1 MLDSVCLA
9 QVNFTSRRPQSRV
22 RSHFTFHLRSFCK
35 TRGSTWANFCVAK
48 DETERVLVD
57 EGPSRPKSDHSLRLV
72 LLRHAKSSWDIPPS
86 YPDKRRPLSSRG
98 YRSAIEMG
106 RLLDDEG
113 WIPDLVLCSDA
124 LRAQQTV
131 QYMCIG
137 CEELMEVPAVVLSD
151 FYSGSTSGRNVIAEL
166 KEHVVREAS
175 ATDSTV
181 LCVGHNDGWEQA
193 ASLLSERTV
202 HLRTANAALL
212 EMMEAENWKSAL
224 NSTKWD
230 LRNVLKVQDSREEKS
245 KSKKQK
251 DKNKKKKSRR
261 ADITETS
268 LTFVDSSWED

>member
-22 RSHFTFHLRSFCK
+22 SRHFAFRLRSSCK
-35 TRGSTWANFCVAK
+35 TRGVTWTTFCTAK
-48 DETERVLVD
+48 DESERLLVH
-57 EGPSRPKSDHSLRLV
+57 EGQSRPKSDHPLRLV

-98 YRSAIEMG
+98 YRSAIELG

-131 QYMCIG
+131 QYMCIA
-137 CEELMEVPAVVLSD
+137 CERLTEVRAVVLSD

-175 ATDSTV
+175 ATDTTV

-193 ASLLSERTV
+193 ASILSERKV
-202 HLRTANAALL
+202 QLRTANAALL
-212 EMMEAENWKSAL
+212 EITEAENWKSAL
-224 NSTKWD
+224 SSTKWN
-230 LRNVLKVQDSREEKS
+230 LCNVLTVQDPREE

-261 ADITETS
+261 ADITETG
-268 LTFVDSSWED
+268 LKFIDSSWED